1 MSKNHNFDGW
11 MTKQEAAVHLGLA
24 EKTLDR
30 MAESGKIQKNLSD
43 GLANRF
49 QTLVEAE
56 GSKRLTRRIVPALVR
71 SLYLARSLWKL
82 PTPMAA

>member
-1 MSKNHNFDGW
+1 MKKRISLIHFVVVGELRDRYGLRS
-11 MTKQEAAVHLGLA
+11 HL
-24 EKTLDR
+24 D
-30 MAESGKIQKNLSD
+30 LSD

-56 GSKRLTRRIVPALVR
+56 ESSLQSPMWARLTRRIVPALVR

-82 PTPMAA
+82 PTPIAA